1 MKYGNHETV
10 NTPTSIPNCRAAFN
24 SFCKEFER
32 LGLINVL
39 KKVQNVGCV
48 VPAAVVV
55 VVVGGIFDE

>member
-10 NTPTSIPNCRAAFN
+10 KTPTSIPNCRAAFN

-39 KKVQNVGCV
+39 KKVQNVGLLV
-48 VPAAVVV
+48 VAVVGEIV
-55 VVVGGIFDE
+55 EV